1 MKINRKEKSVARW
14 LLNKKENENSI
25 AHECNGTEK
34 CSEMV
39 MVMKIVEIYKNVN
52 FSIPFSPSLF
62 LNQKKR
68 YCDVLGLEHSS

>member
-52 FSIPFSPSLF
+52 FSIPFSPSYF
-62 LNQKKR
+62 VPKSEKKGIAM
-68 YCDVLGLEHSS
+68 Y